1 MKGVWRILMALLVVS
16 CGNDRTADEEDGF
29 VSGPYGVWMETE
41 NDSMN
46 IVRLAVD
53 GEVVDSMTLPFPVY
67 RIDGGDLDADGIPEV
82 CIGVVKAT
90 KYWKDVDRRLFIY
103 RLYHGRYIRPLWL
116 GSRVGHRLVDFRVCR
131 DSVPAIIVTDELT
144 RDGVLINGQYE
155 LKGFGLYTEQSSE

>member
-29 VSGPYGVWMETE
+29 VSGPYRVWMETE

-116 GSRVGHRLVDFRVCR
+116 GSSRAQAGRLPCVQRFRACNH
-131 DSVPAIIVTDELT
+131 
-144 RDGVLINGQYE
+144 RDGRTD
-155 LKGFGLYTEQSSE
+155 KGWCLNKRTV